1 MRKNTKEYELLS
13 AYIDDELSPPEKEG
27 LEQKIRS
34 SLELRKQLEDL
45 QRVKKLTSSSYK
57 RIPESPYFETRLFAE
72 IDSQAPWY
80 KKILKW
86 SPAISLAVL
95 TISLMV
101 VLNFNPDI
109 VKNLLEEQKS
119 NIAGFYKEN
128 LQPLL
133 FASDINNEDI
143 FNFAMYKQLPI
154 DKQNNQYLQL
164 GYDPHGKEYVEIKN
178 LDTPIN
184 QNNFE
189 KFVMALDLNK
199 AQRKQMDSIIEKYA
213 EELGNK
219 VLINQNNTV
228 AINSNLWN
236 YQRAIQSDLFA
247 FAENSNKKEFH
258 KFVPSTVSI
267 VGNQRLA
274 QAVNKV
280 RTEKNNN
287 YIFLTPDSIFSE
299 PFEFDIQKYKSKLK
313 ELEKSLEKQ
322 NNNVQKFQVKL
333 NYDSTWKNLDGKQ
346 SWHKNFNVYID
357 TNICRVNIPNFN
369 IPGFHIPDFDSL
381 VDAFDSVASNFKF
394 YSKYIPRIEYFNNKM
409 KFHFDNDS
417 ANSIVLNNFSIDI
430 DSVMRAQGELM
441 DSLNRFNHNNYFP
454 FSDSLVMKGMPNL
467 KHFFQYFGQEN
478 DMKKQMEELKK
489 ELQQFREEM
498 QDWRKEFKHETKSN
512 QKKIYD

>member
-13 AYIDDELSPPEKEG
+13 AYLDDELSPAEKEE

-34 SLELRKQLEDL
+34 SLELRKKLEDL
-45 QRVKKLTSSSYK
+45 QIIKKLTSSSYK
-57 RIPESPYFETRLFAE
+57 RLPESPYFETRLFAE

-95 TISLMV
+95 TILLMV

-109 VKNLLEEQKS
+109 VKNLVEEQKS

-133 FASDINNEDI
+133 FTSDINNEDI

-164 GYDPHGKEYVEIKN
+164 GYDPHGKEYVEIKSMN
-178 LDTPIN
+178 TPIN

-199 AQRKQMDSIIEKYA
+199 VQRKQIDSIIEKYA
-213 EELGNK
+213 EELENQ
-219 VLINQNNTV
+219 VLINKNKTV

-247 FAENSNKKEFH
+247 FAENSNRKEFH

-267 VGNQRLA
+267 TGNPQLV

-280 RTEKNNN
+280 RKAKNNN

-299 PFEFDIQKYKSKLK
+299 SFEFDIVKYKSKLK
-313 ELEKSLEKQ
+313 ELEKQLEKQ
-322 NNNVQKFQVKL
+322 NNKLQKFQVRL
-333 NYDSTWKNLDGKQ
+333 NYDSTWKDLNGKQ

-357 TNICRVNIPNFN
+357 TNICRVNIPNFY
-369 IPGFHIPDFDSL
+369 PDFHIPDFDSL
-381 VDAFDSVASNFKF
+381 VGVFDSVASNFKY
-394 YSKYIPRIEYFNNKM
+394 YSKYIPRIEYFDNKM
-409 KFHFDNDS
+409 KFHFNNDS
-417 ANSIVLNNFSIDI
+417 VNSTGLNDFSIDI
-430 DSVMRAQGELM
+430 DSIMQAQSELM
-441 DSLNRFNHNNYFP
+441 DSLGRLNQNFYYP
-454 FSDSLVMKGMPNL
+454 LSDSLVMRGFPNL

-478 DMKKQMEELKK
+478 DMKKQMEDLKK
-489 ELQQFREEM
+489 ELQKFREEM
-498 QDWRKEFKHETKSN
+498 QNWRKEFKQEPESKP
-512 QKKIYD
+512 KKIYD